1 MRTVIPLTSHIDHGG
16 EGWPV
21 TVAVGLAGA
30 TGLWVPDN
38 APVALIVA
46 GLAANSLIRRGFP
59 LDALDQM
66 PAEMHPLVLSLLRVA
81 RTMELAGAG
90 IVAHALGLP
99 ANAVRGE
106 AA

>member
-21 TVAVGLAGA
+21 TVAVTVEGA
-30 TGLWVPDN
+30 AGLWVPDN

-46 GLAANSLIRRGFP
+46 GMAADSLIRRGFP
-59 LDALDQM
+59 LDALDQL
-66 PAEMHPLVLSLLRVA
+66 PADMHPLALSLLRVA
-81 RTMELAGAG
+81 RAVELAGGG
-90 IVAHALGLP
+90 IVAHALGLT